1 MEGMKSMA
9 RVEVSLKKS
18 LASAVFPKYSE
29 ILDKLNWNA
38 RWLDTLRKAG
48 TVPIFTHAQALYS
61 FINDEYFK
69 GGADP
74 VDYLEFGVYKGDS
87 LRTWAKLNK
96 NSSSRL
102 FGFDSFEGLPEDWVA
117 SKPKGTFSTGGKT
130 PDIEDSRVEFVVGL
144 FQQSL
149 PSFLSSY
156 QPRNRLLI
164 HNDSD
169 LFSSTLYTLAVLN
182 PVIQP
187 GTIIIFD
194 EFNVVLDEY
203 RALTSYA
210 SAFMRNYKIVAA
222 TVGFTQTAVEI

>member
-1 MEGMKSMA
+1 MKSMA

-48 TVPIFTHAQALYS
+48 TVPIFTHAPALYS

-69 GGADP
+69 GGVDP
-74 VDYLEFGVYKGDS
+74 IDYLEFGVYKGDS
-87 LRTWAKLNK
+87 LRMWAKLNK

-130 PDIEDSRVEFVVGL
+130 PDIDDSRVEFVVGL

-149 PSFLSSY
+149 PNFLSSY
-156 QPRNRLLI
+156 QPKNRLLI

-203 RALTSYA
+203 RALTGYA
-210 SAFMRNYKIVAA
+210 SAFMRSYKIIAA
-222 TVGFTQTAVEI
+222 TVGFTQTAVEIT